1 VPKIL
6 EVFNVEYVLLV
17 MIWEVS
23 LVLAA
28 LGGFLYKN
36 KKRPTP
42 QEKPTTDEEKRAFC
56 RMQKEQDN
64 FMTYDG
70 TPQEAINDYDYE

>member
-1 VPKIL
+1 MLETIL
-6 EVFNVEYVLLV
+6 IV

-23 LVLAA
+23 LVFAF
-28 LGGFLYKN
+28 LGGFALKN

-42 QEKPTTDEEKRAFC
+42 QEKPLTKEEMKVFRRA
-56 RMQKEQDN
+56 QKEQDN

-70 TPQEAINDYDYE
+70 TPQDVINDYE